1 MTGIC
6 ADTIAEGY
14 FVYFLEDLYIN
25 KATEYYCIF
34 VFLNRN
40 DLWEQSFKYVRLGK
54 LFFGRTF
61 MLSDSRGHYCNN

>member
-34 VFLNRN
+34 LC
-40 DLWEQSFKYVRLGK
+40 LFKQK
-54 LFFGRTF
+54 WF
-61 MLSDSRGHYCNN
+61 MGTKF